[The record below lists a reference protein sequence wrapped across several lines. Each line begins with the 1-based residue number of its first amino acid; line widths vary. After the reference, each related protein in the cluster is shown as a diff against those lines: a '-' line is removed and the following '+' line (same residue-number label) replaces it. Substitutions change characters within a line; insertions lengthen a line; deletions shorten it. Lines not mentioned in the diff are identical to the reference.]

1 MRNIILMLMLAGVSS
16 NAMAEWVKIVSIDSR
31 VSPESQ
37 TAFVDPATVHK
48 NGNLVNMWVLV
59 DHQTGFSKGLEKR
72 LDKIFHT
79 SKGRITKS
87 WKVQDEFECRDRK
100 LRMLSYTG
108 YAEHMGNGAI
118 VPNNVYTGRW
128 EPVIPGS
135 IGAAL
140 WGFACGKK

>member
-1 MRNIILMLMLAGVSS
+1 MRKLILILVLASVSS

-31 VSPESQ
+31 ESPESQ
-37 TAFVDPATVHK
+37 TAFVDPATIHK
-48 NGNLVNMWVLV
+48 NGNLVTMWVLV
-59 DHQTGFSKGLEKR
+59 DHQSGLPKGIENRLDAIFHKSKG
-72 LDKIFHT
+72 
-79 SKGRITKS
+79 ITKS
-87 WKVQDEFECRDRK
+87 WKVQDEFECKDRK

-108 YAEHMGNGAI
+108 YAEQMGKGAI
-118 VPNNVYTGRW
+118 IPNDIVTGEW